1 MGDDKSKTEININ
14 YPQSPYYLCASNNLG
29 NVICPIMFI
38 GDKLAFVYG
47 SITKLESNSLEGHTS
62 ERCNLMVI
70 AWLHNIIDKVLHGS
84 LAYTETIKELWSD
97 LKDRYSQGNEICI
110 HQLKRD
116 IALTS

>member
-1 MGDDKSKTEININ
+1 
-14 YPQSPYYLCASNNLG
+14 
-29 NVICPIMFI
+29 MFI
-38 GDKLAFVYG
+38 GDNYANWSRCVTNTLKSKDKLPFVYG
-47 SITKLESNSLEGHTS
+47 SLTKLESNSLEGHTS

-70 AWLHNIIDKVLHGS
+70 AWLHSIIDKILHGS